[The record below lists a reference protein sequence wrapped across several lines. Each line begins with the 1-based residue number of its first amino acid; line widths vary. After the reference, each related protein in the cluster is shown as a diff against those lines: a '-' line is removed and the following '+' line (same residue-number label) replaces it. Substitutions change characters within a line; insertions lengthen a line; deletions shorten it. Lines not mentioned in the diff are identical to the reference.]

1 MYGAYSFP
9 ASIETEN
16 ISISVEKEDNRFL
29 YRREF
34 QEEKVEKILAANSGQ
49 LIINP
54 VEPLNKPVEVTSY
67 MQIEFDKTIVV
78 EPKSSKKI
86 YLTFPIEIGV
96 FASSKRDVEV
106 LDVFTLVGQK
116 YTLYG
121 EPSEG
126 VICRYWKSDIYSK
139 MPETDRLREGIIEL
153 TLRNEIGEWVEVNRA
168 VFNAVGMKIYY
179 NGIVSMRG
187 TMELNSKSM
196 AETDFIDSPLVSG
209 MKKSVELYTARK
221 MPILGKKMIMG
232 WGL

>member
-9 ASIETEN
+9 TSIETEN
-16 ISISVEKEDNRFL
+16 ISISVEKEENKFL

-34 QEEKVEKILAANSGQ
+34 QGETVEKILAANSGQ

-54 VEPLNKPVEVTSY
+54 VEPLNKPVEVTSF
-67 MQIEFDKTIVV
+67 MQIELAKTLVV

-86 YLTFPIEIGV
+86 YLKFPIEIGV

-106 LDVFTLVGQK
+106 LDILTMVRQK

-121 EPSEG
+121 EPSNG
-126 VICRYWKSDIYSK
+126 VICRLWKSDIYSK
-139 MPETDRLREGIIEL
+139 MPETDRLREGVIEL
-153 TLRNEIGEWVEVNRA
+153 TITNEVGEWVEINKA

-179 NGIVSMRG
+179 NDIVSMRAS
-187 TMELNSKSM
+187 MELGSKTV
-196 AETDFIDSPLVSG
+196 AETDFMDSPLVSG
-209 MKKSVELYTARK
+209 MKKSIELYTARK
-221 MPILGKKMIMG
+221 VPIVGKKMVMG

>member
-16 ISISVEKEDNRFL
+16 ISISVEKEENRFL

-34 QEEKVEKILAANSGQ
+34 QEEKVEKILAADSGQ
-49 LIINP
+49 LIVNP
-54 VEPLNKPVEVTSY
+54 VEPLNKPVEVTSF

-96 FASSKRDVEV
+96 FASSKRDVEI
-106 LDVFTLVGQK
+106 LDVFTLVRQK

-121 EPSEG
+121 EPSDG

-139 MPETDRLREGIIEL
+139 MPETDRLREGVMEL
-153 TLRNEIGEWVEVNRA
+153 TLRNEVGEWVEVGRA

-179 NGIVSMRG
+179 NDIVSMKAN
-187 TMELNSKSM
+187 MELNSKTM
-196 AETDFIDSPLVSG
+196 AETDFMDSPLVSG
-209 MKKSVELYTARK
+209 MKKSVELYTTRK
-221 MPILGKKMIMG
+221 VPIVGKKMIMG

>member
-9 ASIETEN
+9 TSIETEN

-54 VEPLNKPVEVTSY
+54 VEPLNKPVEVTSF

-86 YLTFPIEIGV
+86 YLKFPIEIGV
-96 FASSKRDVEV
+96 FASSKRDVEA
-106 LDVFTLVGQK
+106 LDVLTMVGQK

-121 EPSEG
+121 EPSNG
-126 VICRYWKSDIYSK
+126 VICRLWKSNIYSK
-139 MPETDRLREGIIEL
+139 IPETERLREGVMEL
-153 TLRNEIGEWVEVNRA
+153 TINNEVGEWVEMNNA

-179 NGIVSMRG
+179 NDIVSMRA
-187 TMELNSKSM
+187 TMELGSKNM
-196 AETDFIDSPLVSG
+196 AETDFSDSPLVSG
-209 MKKSVELYTARK
+209 MKKAVKLYTTRK
-221 MPILGKKMIMG
+221 VPITGKKMIMR